1 MTPDEAI
8 AAVQRVFARVPRPEE
23 FIRGTCH
30 CDECLEHDLTL
41 AAHTPASITLE
52 ELGNPGWDPMCF
64 ASDHAFRYY
73 MPALIRLAFAD
84 EYYVDQLL
92 FHLNSPGRVEAMTAP
107 EAQAVQ
113 AALWALVEN
122 KGQTVLDNL
131 NAQFIEQ
138 AIEKLEQRLTT

>member
-1 MTPDEAI
+1 MTPDDVI
-8 AAVQRVFARVPRPEE
+8 AEVQKIFAGVPRPEA

-30 CDECLEHDLTL
+30 CDECLEHDRTL
-41 AAHTPASITLE
+41 AAHTPATITLK
-52 ELGNPGWDPMCF
+52 ELGSPAWDPMCF
-64 ASDHAFRYY
+64 ANDDAFRYY
-73 MPALIRLAFAD
+73 MPALIRLAFED

-92 FHLNSPGRVEAMTAP
+92 FHLNCPGRVEAMTAP